1 MSEAQTS
8 NEASTK
14 AKRAPAEVVTV
25 EMTDGRKVDFA
36 GKRKLLKEVVTNGNS
51 VSVRFDFRNGE
62 TRTWTVPES
71 LLLQCAGHGASQKI
85 GDETAG
91 ESDVDDMVI
100 AVDDIIKRLDGGE
113 WTAVRA
119 SGDSFSGASVVIKAI
134 CEASGKSVEE
144 VKAFLQ
150 RKLDEAKAA
159 GQTLTR
165 AALYASFRNP
175 NSKVGQI
182 IERLEREKKAK
193 ASAVNADEL
202 LSELS

>member
-1 MSEAQTS
+1 MSEAT
-8 NEASTK
+8 EAVSTK

-25 EMTDGRKVDFA
+25 EMADGRKVDFA
-36 GKRKLLKEVVTNGNS
+36 GKRKMLKEVVTNGEG
-51 VSVRFDFRNGE
+51 VAVRFDFRNGE
-62 TRTWTVPES
+62 TRVWNVPQS

-91 ESDVDDMVI
+91 VEDVDDMVV

-113 WTAVRA
+113 WSAVRA